1 MKLLASVFA
10 LLVLVGASPQS
21 TATDTSEATA
31 EAAALKWL
39 RLVDGGDYAKSWT
52 TAATLLKNSV
62 TQAQFTSGVAAA
74 RKPLGA
80 VKSRSISSATF
91 TKSLPNAPAGEYV
104 VIQFTTNFEHVVN
117 ATETVTP
124 MKEPDGEWRVSGYY
138 IR

>member
-62 TQAQFTSGVAAA
+62 TQAQFTLGVAAA

>member
-1 MKLLASVFA
+1 MKLLANIFA
-10 LLVLVGASPQS
+10 LLVLIGASPQS
-21 TATDTSEATA
+21 TATDAPEATA

-39 RLVDGGDYAKSWT
+39 RLVDSGDYAKSWT
-52 TAATLLKNSV
+52 TAATLLKDSV

-80 VKSRSISSATF
+80 VKSRSVSSATF

-124 MKEPDGEWRVSGYY
+124 MKEQDGEWRVSGYY